1 LFDRRTFVAALVA
14 APLIPSPAVA
24 RRGATKRY
32 LYVATPGIRN
42 YLEYGGHG
50 LLVYDMDN
58 AFKLVKRIPTGG
70 LSASGVPENVK
81 GICAS
86 AATGRLYISTITTL
100 QCLDLRREKIL
111 WERAYEGGC
120 DRMSITPDG
129 KVIYLPSFE
138 KGHWHVIRADSGEI
152 ITRITPNSAAH
163 NTIVGLDGSK
173 AYLSGLGSNRLTVV
187 DTKANA
193 VVRTVGPFSG
203 AIRPFTINGAQNLVY
218 VNVNGRLGF
227 EVGDLNTG
235 AVLAKVNVEGYGKGP
250 VKRHGCPSHGVGL
263 TPDETEVWLCD
274 ATNRMMH
281 VFDNT
286 TMPPT
291 QVASITV
298 RDEPGWVTFSLDGKY
313 AFPATGEIIDVKS
326 RKILHTLADEQGR
339 PVMSEK
345 MVEVRFA
352 NGKPVRSGDQFG
364 LGRVI

>member
-1 LFDRRTFVAALVA
+1 MAMR
-14 APLIPSPAVA
+14 P
-24 RRGATKRY
+24 ATKRH

-227 EVGDLNTG
+227 EIGDLNTG
-235 AVLAKVNVEGYGKGP
+235 AVLAKVNVEGYRKGP